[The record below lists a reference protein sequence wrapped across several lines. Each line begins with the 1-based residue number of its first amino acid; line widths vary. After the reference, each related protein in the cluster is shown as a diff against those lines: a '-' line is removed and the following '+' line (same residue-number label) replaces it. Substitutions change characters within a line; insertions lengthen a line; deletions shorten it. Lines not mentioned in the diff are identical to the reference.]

1 MTKVMPSIDISS
13 GKAVKRVKGVKG
25 SGIVVG
31 DAIKI
36 AEEIYNEGYD
46 SIHIVDLDAA
56 EGIGSNINVIKDI
69 AKMGFDWVQVGGG
82 VRSVDK
88 AKEILS
94 AGASAVVASTIFFEN
109 RKVFEDLVEFIGGEK
124 VLVSIDYRSDGYVYI
139 HGWRKRIC
147 TVYKALEDLQKY
159 SVRGAVFTFIDAEGT
174 MRGVDRG
181 VVDYVKMV
189 DGLKEYA
196 GGVSSYEDLVFLR
209 DAGFDY
215 VIIGMAFYSG
225 ILKGVKYV

>member
-25 SGIVVG
+25 SGVVVG
-31 DAIKI
+31 NVVKV

-56 EGIGSNINVIKDI
+56 EGMGSNIDVVKDI
-69 AKMGFDWVQVGGG
+69 AKIGFDWVQVGGG
-82 VRSVDK
+82 IRSVDR
-88 AKEILS
+88 AKDILS
-94 AGASAVVASTIFFEN
+94 AGASAVVVSTIFFEN
-109 RKVFEDLVEFIGGEK
+109 RKVFEDLVESIGGEK
-124 VLVSIDYRSDGYVYI
+124 VLVSIDYRSDGYVYTR
-139 HGWRKRIC
+139 GWRKRIC
-147 TVYKALEDLQKY
+147 TVYRALEDLQKY
-159 SVRGAVFTFIDAEGT
+159 SVRGAVFTFIDTEGT
-174 MRGVDRG
+174 LGGVDRG
-181 VVDYVKMV
+181 VVEYVKMV
-189 DGLKEYA
+189 NGLKEYA

-209 DAGFDY
+209 DVGFDY